1 MTEYYL
7 DAGTTWS
14 KLLELD
20 AEEQNLC
27 LDAKYLIEK
36 NKAFKDKNNK
46 TRTGS
51 LYLFPSK
58 LLKNLDIK
66 IDGATGHMVKNMLK
80 DKSGYLNEILA
91 LAYGSK
97 KKIRGLRKQSYPR
110 YRQQGCKMDKIQE

>member
-20 AEEQNLC
+20 AEEQTLC
-27 LDAKYLIEK
+27 LDSKYLIEK
-36 NKAFKDKNNK
+36 DQVFKDKNNK

-58 LLKNLDIK
+58 LLKNIDIK
-66 IDGATGHMVKNMLK
+66 IDDAT
-80 DKSGYLNEILA
+80 
-91 LAYGSK
+91 
-97 KKIRGLRKQSYPR
+97 
-110 YRQQGCKMDKIQE
+110 